1 MFDIET
7 KFGDIHFSQS
17 IINKIVE
24 KAIEDRN
31 GKVILNNYRGGLNST
46 TVEYIENEEGFEI
59 KIYVVIKFGASI
71 KENTSG
77 IIDSVYENTEKML
90 GNKPQKV
97 TVIVT
102 GMASKNIAK
111 RHIEVSR

>member
-17 IINKIVE
+17 IINRIVE
-24 KAIEDRN
+24 KAIEDCD
-31 GKVILNNYRGGLNST
+31 GKVILNNYRGGLNSA

-59 KIYVVIKFGASI
+59 KIYVVIMFGASI
-71 KENTSG
+71 KEKTSG
-77 IIDSVYENTEKML
+77 IIDSVYDNTKKMV
-90 GNKPQKV
+90 GKKPQKV